1 MFKNKVSVDDHIVK
15 NHPNF
20 ISSVARKI
28 YECTECTYKTVQK
41 SILDAHMSKHS
52 SSGYERFNCMHC
64 KATFKFKISCD
75 DHVVQ
80 KHPEFIKSL
89 TRKLHG
95 CSECSYKTAIKSNL
109 SKHVSQHVVH
119 PSSRKWKCSQCDAI
133 FKSKGALHN
142 HVETHSETASSDE
155 ISKCEHCDATFKCE
169 ISLDDHIARK
179 HTSSS
184 NKLHECTAVKSK
196 FNKHMT
202 THIGTA
208 SRYKCTY
215 IDCNAVFKS
224 QDSLDDHVVKK
235 HPYSISSVSTK
246 IYECTECNYKTT
258 LKYKLGKHMLV
269 HPESHSS
276 YELGTCTHC
285 SAVFKSEKALDE
297 HVVREHPKFIK
308 SLERKIYRCT
318 ECIYKTVFK
327 YKFERHMSAHP
338 ETDSS

>member
-1 MFKNKVSVDDHIVK
+1 MKEKHCNSVAPASSKLYRCKKCIYITRTKDSYRKHLLKHPKTAGLIKPTTCIHCNAEFRSQLSHDDHVVKKHPGCIKSVTRKLHSCTECPYQTIIKSNFDKHVSIHSKTTTSDFSKCIYCDAMFKNKVSVDDHIVK

-89 TRKLHG
+89 
-95 CSECSYKTAIKSNL
+95 
-109 SKHVSQHVVH
+109 
-119 PSSRKWKCSQCDAI
+119 
-133 FKSKGALHN
+133 
-142 HVETHSETASSDE
+142 
-155 ISKCEHCDATFKCE
+155 
-169 ISLDDHIARK
+169 
-179 HTSSS
+179 
-184 NKLHECTAVKSK
+184 
-196 FNKHMT
+196 
-202 THIGTA
+202 
-208 SRYKCTY
+208 
-215 IDCNAVFKS
+215 
-224 QDSLDDHVVKK
+224 
-235 HPYSISSVSTK
+235 STK

>member
-119 PSSRKWKCSQCDAI
+119 PSSRK
-133 FKSKGALHN
+133 
-142 HVETHSETASSDE
+142 
-155 ISKCEHCDATFKCE
+155 
-169 ISLDDHIARK
+169 
-179 HTSSS
+179 
-184 NKLHECTAVKSK
+184 
-196 FNKHMT
+196 
-202 THIGTA
+202 
-208 SRYKCTY
+208 YKCTY

>member
-52 SSGYERFNCMHC
+52 SS
-64 KATFKFKISCD
+64 
-75 DHVVQ
+75 
-80 KHPEFIKSL
+80 
-89 TRKLHG
+89 
-95 CSECSYKTAIKSNL
+95 
-109 SKHVSQHVVH
+109 
-119 PSSRKWKCSQCDAI
+119 
-133 FKSKGALHN
+133 
-142 HVETHSETASSDE
+142 
-155 ISKCEHCDATFKCE
+155 
-169 ISLDDHIARK
+169 
-179 HTSSS
+179 
-184 NKLHECTAVKSK
+184 
-196 FNKHMT
+196 
-202 THIGTA
+202 GTA